1 MIEMDIQTTKIDLIH
16 WLTEL
21 QDTEVLRQIVNIR
34 SGKDWW
40 DDISEQERLAI
51 DEGIA
56 ELDRGEGI
64 PHEEVMKQ
72 VRNKLNL

>member
-1 MIEMDIQTTKIDLIH
+1 MDIQTTKIDLIH

-40 DDISEQERLAI
+40 DDISEHERLAI

-56 ELDRGEGI
+56 ELDRSEGI

-72 VRNKLNL
+72 VRDKLNR